1 MSASRLWQATTER
14 YRAGAKDLLF
24 AAIPR
29 SRTDLE
35 YDDQPLVAGQSYFC
49 IRLVGML
56 LTRGRDWFNRW
67 HPAVHG
73 AVRLRSGNQ
82 PARYFNRLAHAPE
95 AAQAEGAPLNEM
107 ISQLIPYNGGELEVA
122 AALLALRGTRD
133 LQLAVNLVAG
143 FSSLVT
149 SPIGRQAVAITD
161 HVAGGIEALI
171 GEAHGEVQIAF
182 HQFYV
187 PQGEGGSDVLRPGY
201 IAIVRAAAQ
210 TIRPEELSVRADR
223 LYLAGKPF
231 TGGDHMLLRVEGRA
245 ERDDW
250 RLHAIVEPLEAA
262 KAAIAHP
269 GGDTR
274 ATTMLNGAILAV
286 YDSPDL
292 AEADRMRVITA
303 IKVDFEQARRDRYLL
318 SGGQGRVDLDAIV
331 QTGISREESI
341 LGGKPA
347 VEDLLIEPRQPNLAL
362 FEDRADVA
370 DTRQLFAEPWQP
382 GAAREEASRAET
394 ATSGLPD
401 AGATAAPA
409 AASDTR
415 PPPAAE
421 PPTRTAYGLLDCPD
435 TVVMGATLAL
445 VVGLSREQAAGVA
458 GPPIEVPDRAF
469 QLVIQVV
476 APGFTPLAGES
487 LRQTLD
493 VTAESPFPTCT
504 IRLAADRGE
513 RARALCEIHA
523 SYTVEGQPLGF
534 AVRYVTVLRDLGVAP
549 LESPQVATGV
559 NFPVPTAQHAADLTV
574 IIRLKPGLCS
584 TLLWTFE
591 SRYPLPIPAVADETD
606 IGASPQD
613 FALRMMNQVNQKQ
626 AAPFELLKGYGDE
639 ISQLLPASFWSLLG
653 QVQKLAPCPSLLIL
667 SEDPFIPWELA
678 LLEKPFDEHAA
689 PFLGAQAVVGR
700 WIQPMKNQNRPTV
713 PPPDQVEVR
722 AAAVVSGV
730 YETAAQLVEAEAEA
744 TEILADIGRDL
755 GDRAQSVAAKQGE
768 ILKCLDGEP
777 TADLLHVSLHGSFDT
792 SGIEDGL
799 LLVDGNYLY
808 PNQVRGTRLGQRHP
822 FVFLNACQVGQG
834 SLLLGHYAG
843 MAAAFLFA
851 GASAVIAPLWSI
863 DDKVAHEIA
872 TTFYKETL
880 RGATAV
886 PAAEVLRRERAKFL
900 SQGQSATFVAYQ
912 FFGHP
917 EMTLTLTPSNP
928 ASPALPA
935 NP

>member
-1 MSASRLWQATTER
+1 MSASRLWQVTTER
-14 YRAGAKDLLF
+14 YRAGAKGLLYV
-24 AAIPR
+24 AIPR
-29 SRTDLE
+29 SRTDLD
-35 YDDQPLVAGQSYFC
+35 YDEQPLAAGQSYFC
-49 IRLVGML
+49 IRLVGMS
-56 LTRGRDWFNRW
+56 LTRSRDWFNGW
-67 HPAVHG
+67 LPAVHG
-73 AVRLRSGNQ
+73 AVRLRSGDR
-82 PARYFNRLAHAPE
+82 PARYFNRLAHASE

-122 AALLALRGTRD
+122 AVLLALRGTRD
-133 LQLAVNLVAG
+133 LRLAVNLVAG

-149 SPIGRQAVAITD
+149 SPIGQQAVAITD

-171 GEAHGEVQIAF
+171 GEAHGEVQLAF
-182 HQFYV
+182 HQAYV

-201 IAIVRAAAQ
+201 IAIVRAVAQ

-223 LYLAGKPF
+223 LYLAGEPL
-231 TGGDHMLLRVEGRA
+231 TGADHMLLRVEGRA

-250 RLHAIVEPLEAA
+250 RLPAIVEPLAAA
-262 KAAIAHP
+262 KAAIALP
-269 GGDTR
+269 GDTR
-274 ATTMLNGAILAV
+274 ATSMLNGAILAA

-303 IKVDFEQARRDRYLL
+303 IKADFKQAREGRYGA
-318 SGGQGRVDLDAIV
+318 GGAKEANFDAIV

-347 VEDLLIEPRQPNLAL
+347 VEDLLIELPQPSIKVGRLSDAAVAGQLLTWLSDTAL
-362 FEDRADVA
+362 D
-370 DTRQLFAEPWQP
+370 EPSP
-382 GAAREEASRAET
+382 AET
-394 ATSGLPD
+394 AAFDSQDD
-401 AGATAAPA
+401 AAAAVPA
-409 AASDTR
+409 AASDIR
-415 PPPAAE
+415 RPPAAE

-435 TVVMGATLAL
+435 TVVMGTTLAL
-445 VVGLSREQAAGVA
+445 VVGLSRAQAAGVA

-513 RARALCEIHA
+513 RARALREIHA

-534 AVRYVTVLRDLGVAP
+534 AVRYVTVLRDVGVEP
-549 LESPQVATGV
+549 LDSPQAATGV
-559 NFPVPTAQHAADLTV
+559 NFPVPTAQRAADLTV

-591 SRYPLPIPAVADETD
+591 SRHPLPIPAVADETD
-606 IGASPQD
+606 VGASPQD

-639 ISQLLPASFWSLLG
+639 ISQLLPSSFWSLLG

-678 LLEKPFDEHAA
+678 LLEAPFDEHAA

-700 WIQPMKNQNRPTV
+700 WIQPMKNQTRPTV

-755 GDRAQSVAAKQGE
+755 GDRAQPVAAKQGE

-777 TADLLHVSLHGSFDT
+777 AADLLHVSLHGSFDT

-834 SLLLGHYAG
+834 NLLLGHYAG

-863 DDKVAHEIA
+863 DDKVAHAIA

-917 EMTLTLTPSNP
+917 EMTLTLTPP
-928 ASPALPA
+928 ASPALPT